1 VQYIQYRTLYRFSF
15 FFVFSK
21 ISFSSFFFYFFF
33 EIFDIIS
40 WNFVIFFCYI
50 LLIREI
56 WRFLLNLVCIQWGTL
71 SGRSYMEYCQQKQ
84 QDSSTED
91 TMVKEDNSQKLKRS
105 QNSVY
110 LKCVIIAG
118 YDWEYLIEEM
128 ICELAVSCEVFTYRF
143 LFFVFI
149 FSFYFYIGFLFLR
162 VLIWYKIRSTVGP

>member
-1 VQYIQYRTLYRFSF
+1 
-15 FFVFSK
+15 
-21 ISFSSFFFYFFF
+21 
-33 EIFDIIS
+33 
-40 WNFVIFFCYI
+40 
-50 LLIREI
+50 
-56 WRFLLNLVCIQWGTL
+56 
-71 SGRSYMEYCQQKQ
+71 MEYCQQKQ